1 MSKIK
6 KNYNDVIAF
15 VLVILSILGNSI
27 LSKLNFFFDINHFF
41 NLQYLLIYFFS
52 FNRFKYLALSTLFIL
67 GLVND
72 SLVGISL
79 GISSVAYMLIY
90 KIALYQHNIKLRSIF
105 ISEWFACGLSI
116 AIAYAFVLSIFFLER
131 VNFDYLQYFYNF
143 LGSFITYPLLWVILK
158 YTFLKIEKF
167 ENE

>member
-1 MSKIK
+1 MSRIK

-15 VLVILSILGNSI
+15 VIVIFSIIGNSI
-27 LSKLNFFFDINHFF
+27 LSEFNFFFDINHCL

-52 FNRFKYLALSTLFIL
+52 FNRFKYLTLSTLFIL

-72 SLVGISL
+72 SLIGISL
-79 GISSVAYMLIY
+79 GISSVAYMIIY

-116 AIAYAFVLSIFFLER
+116 AVAYILVLSIFFFEK
-131 VNFDYLQYFYNF
+131 VNFDYLLYFYNF

>member
-1 MSKIK
+1 MSRIK

-15 VLVILSILGNSI
+15 VLVIFSIIGNSI
-27 LSKLNFFFDINHFF
+27 LSEFSFFFDINHFF

-52 FNRFKYLALSTLFIL
+52 FNRFKYLKLSTLFVL

-116 AIAYAFVLSIFFLER
+116 LVAYAFVLSIFFFEQ

>member
-1 MSKIK
+1 MSRIK

-15 VLVILSILGNSI
+15 VLVIFSIIGNSI
-27 LSKLNFFFDINHFF
+27 LSEFNFFFDINHFF

-52 FNRFKYLALSTLFIL
+52 FNRFKYLTLSTLFVL

-105 ISEWFACGLSI
+105 ISEWLACGLSI
-116 AIAYAFVLSIFFLER
+116 AATYTFVLSIFFFQQ

>member
-15 VLVILSILGNSI
+15 VLVIFSIIGNSI
-27 LSKLNFFFDINHFF
+27 ISKFSFFFDVNHFF

-52 FNRFKYLALSTLFIL
+52 FNRFKYLTLSTLFVL

-116 AIAYAFVLSIFFLER
+116 AVAYTFVLSTFFFER
-131 VNFDYLQYFYNF
+131 LNFDYLQYFYNF